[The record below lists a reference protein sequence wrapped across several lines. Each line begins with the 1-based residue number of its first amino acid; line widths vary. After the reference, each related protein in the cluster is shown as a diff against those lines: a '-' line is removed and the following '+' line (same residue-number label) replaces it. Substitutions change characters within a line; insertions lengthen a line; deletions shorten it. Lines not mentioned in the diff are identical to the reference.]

1 MNGTQ
6 TVDFY
11 SEMNYT
17 IHEQFDYELFNIKQ
31 RDVANMDKPTNDDF
45 LKSMFKLKSLLTAG
59 FQMKADKDCNVNMQE
74 LILMKGISENTD
86 WQNNVTLSEIRK
98 YLALSKATISQ
109 MLGSLERKGYIK
121 REIDKSNR
129 RNIIATLTPEG
140 RELLAYKNIEY
151 SQKLDRIVSYLGAED
166 TQTFIFLVGR
176 LVEVMEGEFNL
187 KSDIDD

>member
-1 MNGTQ
+1 MGR
-6 TVDFY
+6 
-11 SEMNYT
+11 S
-17 IHEQFDYELFNIKQ
+17 
-31 RDVANMDKPTNDDF
+31 TNDDF

-86 WQNNVTLSEIRK
+86 WQNNVRLSEIRK

-151 SQKLDRIVSYLGAED
+151 SQKLDRIVSYLGTED
-166 TQTFIFLVGR
+166 TQTFVFLVGR
-176 LVEVMEGEFNL
+176 LIEVMEGEFNL
-187 KSDIDD
+187 KFDIDD